1 MKQYHIVIRGPREK
15 VGLIKML
22 RTFDCFGLKQAK
34 DLIEGR
40 VDFDSW
46 LDSDV
51 KLELIVTAEQLGH
64 RLASDLNSNGDSYY
78 ITDCELIKPQCC
90 DFDLA
95 NTTAPR

>member
-15 VGLIKML
+15 VKLIKML

-34 DLIEGR
+34 DLIEAR

-46 LDSDV
+46 MDSEV

-64 RLASDLNSNGDSYY
+64 RLAADLTDGDSFY
-78 ITDCELIKPQCC
+78 ISDCELIKPQAC
-90 DFDLA
+90 DYNLA
-95 NTTAPR
+95 ETAAR

>member
-40 VDFDSW
+40 VEFDSW

-64 RLASDLNSNGDSYY
+64 RLASDLSGNDSYY
-78 ITDCELIKPQCC
+78 ITDCELVQPRSC
-90 DFDLA
+90 DYNLA
-95 NTTAPR
+95 ETAAR

>member
-15 VGLIKML
+15 VKLIKML

-34 DLIEGR
+34 DLIEAR
-40 VDFDSW
+40 VEFDSW
-46 LDSDV
+46 MDEQV

-64 RLASDLNSNGDSYY
+64 RLASDLTDGDSFY
-78 ITDCELIKPQCC
+78 ISDCELIKPQCC

-95 NTTAPR
+95 TQSAPR